1 VKIVSR
7 RRANDNL
14 AFLLGRGRSIDRKI
28 APALYS
34 PIREREEIIM
44 RRLLQLTVFAAACLA
59 FLNSAAAQERMRI
72 AWAGSTPSNTPIWVA
87 DQKGFFKKNGLNAEV
102 IAISASTIVI
112 QALLTGEV
120 DFIIAPSATLVTSRL
135 AGADTVMVSTNLP
148 LFIDH
153 IVSVADVNS
162 VEQLKGKTGGV
173 NRLGTTSDMT
183 LRLALRRLGVDP
195 EKDTKIIATGE
206 NPQRLAAL
214 ARNITQFT
222 LLGEPLVKEAEKM
235 GFRDLYDIG
244 TLKIPYHVNAVVTRE
259 RTVKERRPFVLKVVR
274 AFTEALH
281 FIKTNKEETKPLIAK
296 KLKTTDPEG
305 LERAYRAYNAAFPEV
320 PYPNAEGVKT
330 LLDDIAPR
338 TPKAATADPK
348 SFVDMSVVQEL
359 EASGFIKQLYK
370 K

>member
-1 VKIVSR
+1 MK
-7 RRANDNL
+7 
-14 AFLLGRGRSIDRKI
+14 
-28 APALYS
+28 
-34 PIREREEIIM
+34 
-44 RRLLQLTVFAAACLA
+44 LLQVTIAAVL
-59 FLNSAAAQERMRI
+59 FLSLLNSASAQERMRI

-153 IVSVADVNS
+153 IVSLSNITS
-162 VEQLKGKTGGV
+162 VEQLKSKTGGV

-183 LRLALRRLGVDP
+183 LRLALRRFGIDP

-214 ARNITQFT
+214 SRNITQFT
-222 LLGEPLVKEAEKM
+222 LLGEPLVREAEKM
-235 GFRDLYDIG
+235 GFRDLTDIG
-244 TLKIPYHVNAVVTRE
+244 VLKIPYHVNAVVTRE
-259 RTVKERRPFVLKVVR
+259 KTVRERRPFVLKVVS
-274 AFTEALH
+274 AFAEALH
-281 FIKTNKEETKPLIAK
+281 FIKTNKEETKALIAK
-296 KLKTTDPEG
+296 NLKTSDPEG
-305 LERAYRAYNAAFPEV
+305 LERAYRAYNAAFPEI

-338 TPKAATADPK
+338 TPKATTAEPK
-348 SFVDMSVVQEL
+348 SFVDLTLVQEL
-359 EASGFIKQLYK
+359 EAAGFFKQLYK

>member
-1 VKIVSR
+1 MTNLLHLLVVLILLCVSKP
-7 RRANDNL
+7 
-14 AFLLGRGRSIDRKI
+14 S
-28 APALYS
+28 
-34 PIREREEIIM
+34 
-44 RRLLQLTVFAAACLA
+44 V
-59 FLNSAAAQERMRI
+59 AQERMRI

-153 IVSVADVNS
+153 IVSLGDITT
-162 VEQLKGKTGGV
+162 VEQLKGKIGGV

-195 EKDTKIIATGE
+195 EKETKIIATGE

-214 ARNITQFT
+214 ARNLTQFT

-235 GFRDLYDIG
+235 GFRDLFDIG

-259 RTVKERRPFVLKVVR
+259 KTVRERRPFVAKVVR

-281 FIKTNKEETKPLIAK
+281 FIKTNKEETKALIGK
-296 KLKTTDPEG
+296 NLKTTDPEG
-305 LERAYRAYNAAFPEV
+305 LERAYRAYNGAFPEI

-348 SFVDMSVVQEL
+348 SFVDLSVVQEL
-359 EASGFIKQLYK
+359 EAAGFIKQLYK

>member
-1 VKIVSR
+1 MKWLKVMV
-7 RRANDNL
+7 A
-14 AFLLGRGRSIDRKI
+14 AVVFLL
-28 APALYS
+28 
-34 PIREREEIIM
+34 
-44 RRLLQLTVFAAACLA
+44 LA
-59 FLNSAAAQERMRI
+59 NSASAQDRMRI

-153 IVSVADVNS
+153 IVSLGDITS

-183 LRLALRRLGVDP
+183 LRLALHRLGVDP

-259 RTVKERRPFVLKVVR
+259 KTVKERRPFVIKVVR
-274 AFTEALH
+274 AFSEALH
-281 FIKTNKEETKPLIAK
+281 FIKTNKEETKALIAK
-296 KLKTTDPEG
+296 NLKSNDPEG
-305 LERAYRAYNAAFPEV
+305 LERAYRAYNAAFPEI
-320 PYPNAEGVKT
+320 PSPNPEGIKT

-348 SFVDMSVVQEL
+348 SFVDLSLVQEL
-359 EASGFIKQLYK
+359 ESSRFFKQLYK

>member
-1 VKIVSR
+1 MTNLLHLLVVLILLCVSKP
-7 RRANDNL
+7 
-14 AFLLGRGRSIDRKI
+14 S
-28 APALYS
+28 
-34 PIREREEIIM
+34 
-44 RRLLQLTVFAAACLA
+44 V
-59 FLNSAAAQERMRI
+59 AQERMRI

-153 IVSVADVNS
+153 IVSLGNISS
-162 VEQLKGKTGGV
+162 VEQLKGKIGGV

-195 EKDTKIIATGE
+195 EKETKIIATGE

-214 ARNITQFT
+214 ARNLTQFT

-235 GFRDLYDIG
+235 GFRDLFDIG

-259 RTVKERRPFVLKVVR
+259 KTVRERRPFVAKVVR

-281 FIKTNKEETKPLIAK
+281 FIKTNKEETKALIGK
-296 KLKTTDPEG
+296 NLKTTDPEG
-305 LERAYRAYNAAFPEV
+305 LERAYRAYNGAFPEI

-348 SFVDMSVVQEL
+348 SFVDLSLVQEL
-359 EASGFIKQLYK
+359 ESSGFIKQLYK
-370 K
+370 R